1 MLPRS
6 MTNARL
12 TGVEQRR
19 GAQVVLISC
28 LAPVLNVGLPVTR
41 KKVISL
47 EAAANDPLSLPF
59 LPLRI
64 IVYLRS
70 ASTERAGNERRQ

>member
-1 MLPRS
+1 

-12 TGVEQRR
+12 TGVAQSR
-19 GAQVVLISC
+19 GAHVVLISC
-28 LAPVLNVGLPVTR
+28 LSPVLNVGLPVTR
-41 KKVISL
+41 RKVISL

-59 LPLRI
+59 LPLCI
-64 IVYLRS
+64 TVYLTR